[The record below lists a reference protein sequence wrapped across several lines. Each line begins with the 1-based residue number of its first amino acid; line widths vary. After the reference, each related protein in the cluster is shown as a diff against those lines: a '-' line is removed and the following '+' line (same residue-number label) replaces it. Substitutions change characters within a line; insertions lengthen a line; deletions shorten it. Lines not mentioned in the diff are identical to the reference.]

1 MNGPFLTSFLA
12 LSLLSTPLY
21 AADMTAADVSTANSS
36 SQNKGT
42 LDDSN
47 SDDLSP
53 PAPATIDNNISI
65 IENSET
71 LAQSPAQN
79 PVQRKTSL
87 TELSLLNNLSF
98 LLLISSVSRCMRD
111 GKATSNL
118 ISISL

>member
-47 SDDLSP
+47 SDDLST

-79 PVQRKTSL
+79 PVQRKTSVSYTHL
-87 TELSLLNNLSF
+87 TLPTTPY
-98 LLLISSVSRCMRD
+98 V
-111 GKATSNL
+111 
-118 ISISL
+118 